1 MHQRDCQVQAAHHT
15 AGVRRDAIVAAVL
28 QPDEMKQLL
37 DATFE
42 LHSPDVMDAT
52 EETEILSRGQHWVQ
66 CDFLRRHAYHP
77 TNRSPFVADTVAQ
90 YHCVAGRRTPFSGKH

>member
-1 MHQRDCQVQAAHHT
+1 MQQRDCQVQAAHHT

-42 LHSPDVMDAT
+42 LRSPDVIDAT
-52 EETEILSRGQHWVQ
+52 EETDILGRGQWVQ
-66 CDFLRRHAYHP
+66 CDFLGRYAYHL
-77 TNRSPFVADTVAQ
+77 TNRSPFVADTMAQ
-90 YHCVAGRRTPFSGKH
+90 YQSVAGRRTPLCGKH